1 MFHLALSLYT
11 QYSRREQY
19 NVLIL
24 GLDNAGKTT
33 FLEHIKLL
41 YPASHELLKDKD
53 KRVGA
58 ALGST
63 PLESQSTESTE
74 MGGDL
79 VRILKGKRILP
90 TVGQN
95 TTTVRFKPTP
105 ASPQAAQLKNVNL
118 KFWDLGGQ
126 QSLRAMWLRYYRSC
140 HGIIFL
146 IDSTDSERFQ
156 ECYDALMDV
165 AHDSLWTLD
174 GLASVPILMLANK
187 QDLPEAAD
195 LVTLKTGVFI
205 EVVLNLEAA
214 DLKLLPV
221 SVLENHGLREALD
234 WLVLRLVYNKANR
247 APEYK

>member
-1 MFHLALSLYT
+1 MFHLVLSLYT

-41 YPASHELLKDKD
+41 YPASHEKEKQQLAEEQD
-53 KRVGA
+53 
-58 ALGST
+58 T
-63 PLESQSTESTE
+63 
-74 MGGDL
+74 

-95 TTTVRFKPTP
+95 TTTVRFRPDESSSLT
-105 ASPQAAQLKNVNL
+105 SSAQFRNINL

-126 QSLRAMWLRYYRSC
+126 LSLRSMWSRYYRSC

-146 IDSTDSERFQ
+146 IDLTDTERFQ
-156 ECYDALMDV
+156 ECYETLMSI
-165 AHDSLWTLD
+165 AHDSSWAAD
-174 GLASVPILMLANK
+174 GSESVNVPILMLANK
-187 QDLPEAAD
+187 QDLPLAVD
-195 LVTLKTGVFI
+195 LVALKTGVFI
-205 EVVLNLEAA
+205 EVVSQLEAT

-221 SVLENHGLREALD
+221 LVLENQGLRESLE
-234 WLVLRLVYNKANR
+234 WLVTRLVYNKANR